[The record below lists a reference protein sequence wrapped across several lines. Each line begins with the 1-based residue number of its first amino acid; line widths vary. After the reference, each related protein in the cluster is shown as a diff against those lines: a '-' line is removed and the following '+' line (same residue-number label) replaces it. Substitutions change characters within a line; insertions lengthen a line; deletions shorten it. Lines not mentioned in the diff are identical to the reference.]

1 MAAMK
6 ATHSMTRTQR
16 VEKEYAAMTSALVK
30 HVPSANAPV
39 NTFAIAYAVIPLSYP
54 DYPIGADG
62 HPLRLGLKTDLHID
76 RVYDQ
81 YGLPRCCM
89 THRIDPAKWKGEVV
103 DLASEE
109 ESEPDETAE
118 DDNSS
123 NRRIRYSSPDL
134 PYSSPTGGDCRSYM
148 ARNLAHH
155 QPLPASFRRLVNS
168 LEANS
173 TTPVTDVARVVQPK
187 YCMVSGRRNDLVVAG
202 RKPCLY
208 MPYDHQR
215 KTYNLI
221 VINTI
226 KVVHVG
232 ASTLVTMMALV
243 ERKEQMAWMT
253 LYVLASST
261 MITNGIPSAITS
273 SDI

>member
-173 TTPVTDVARVVQPK
+173 TTPVTDVARVVVRGRPNPTADDPEGSSFIHARAFWRVDGGGPRGHLPELVHGSQRPA
-187 YCMVSGRRNDLVVAG
+187 RRNH
-202 RKPCLY
+202 C
-208 MPYDHQR
+208 
-215 KTYNLI
+215 N
-221 VINTI
+221 
-226 KVVHVG
+226 
-232 ASTLVTMMALV
+232 STHRRAPAPHHPHL
-243 ERKEQMAWMT
+243 RR
-253 LYVLASST
+253 
-261 MITNGIPSAITS
+261 N
-273 SDI
+273 